1 MNRWAKDRIKY
12 KFVDTRYDEC
22 KLGDTVIFVDG
33 EMITVGEKIKIG
45 SYNFREKN
53 TGKEWCIDP
62 YCLIIKIEVI
72 EK

>member
-1 MNRWAKDRIKY
+1 MSKY

-33 EMITVGEKIKIG
+33 EMITVGEKIKKG

-53 TGKEWCIDP
+53 TEKEYCIDP
-62 YCLIIKIEVI
+62 F
-72 EK
+72 